1 MARRALL
8 LLLASATG
16 CTALIAARPRLL
28 IESRLP
34 RLKRASS
41 PQLEILAADQQ
52 KADLVAADEPA
63 QIPTWP
69 CGDALDRRIGA
80 LSLPAVISF
89 LILPITQATDL
100 FWVGRMNEALAIAGQ
115 AATNQIYSTVSMVTS
130 TIPTILAPRVAK
142 ANAAKDMEEVQQAVG
157 ESLFM
162 SASIGVVL
170 TALLWRGQRGALL
183 ALGGASSLAFS
194 MPYFLSRLPGLV
206 FEGVTIV
213 SFAAFRG
220 VMDTVT
226 PLRVSAISNLANV
239 LLDPL
244 LIFTLGMGI
253 AGAGAATTASQVL
266 SAALYIGLM
275 LRRRM
280 LRWAAIRLPS
290 RESLRRLASAGGAV
304 QLRSVALNIAFFGIT
319 RAVQMLDATGTAAAA
334 HSITLQLWQL
344 GGVILFALST
354 VASIL
359 VPSELNRPGGGVGA
373 ARAAASRMLSWG
385 VVLGALLG
393 LLQLAA
399 LPMLGVFSPIPEVQR
414 AARLPSI
421 MGAVLQLINGVTFI
435 GEGVMVGTQS
445 FTLLAA
451 TQVVATAATLC
462 ALRLIPSSLVA
473 VWACFFLFNGIR
485 LGGVLWHY
493 FVSGPLVPGVEGRDG
508 ADDGKHA

>member
-1 MARRALL
+1 M
-8 LLLASATG
+8 
-16 CTALIAARPRLL
+16 
-28 IESRLP
+28 
-34 RLKRASS
+34 
-41 PQLEILAADQQ
+41 
-52 KADLVAADEPA
+52 
-63 QIPTWP
+63 
-69 CGDALDRRIGA
+69 
-80 LSLPAVISF
+80 SF

-142 ANAAKDMEEVQQAVG
+142 AYAANDMEEVQQAVG
-157 ESLFM
+157 ESLVM
-162 SASIGVVL
+162 SASIGAVL
-170 TALLWRGQRGALL
+170 TLIFWRSHRGALL

-194 MPYFLSRLPGLV
+194 VPYLLSRLPGLV
-206 FEGVTIV
+206 FEGATIV

-220 VMDTVT
+220 MMDTVT

-239 LLDPL
+239 VLDPL

-253 AGAGAATTASQVL
+253 AGAGVATTASQVL
-266 SAALYIGLM
+266 AAALYVGLM

-280 LRWAAIRLPS
+280 LRWSALRLPS
-290 RESLRRLASAGGAV
+290 WASLRALAAAGGAV

-319 RAVQMLDATGTAAAA
+319 RAVQTLDATGTAAAA

-359 VPSELNRPGGGVGA
+359 VPSELNRPGGGVVA

-385 VVLGALLG
+385 VMLGALLG
-393 LLQLAA
+393 ALQLAA
-399 LPMLGVFSPIPEVQR
+399 LPMLGVFSPLPEVQR

-421 MGAVLQLINGVTFI
+421 MGAFLQLINGVTFI

-451 TQVVATAATLC
+451 TQVVATAAMLL
-462 ALRLIPSSLVA
+462 ALRLIPRSLNA

-493 FVSGPLVPGVEGRDG
+493 FVSGPLVPGAGGGG
-508 ADDGKHA
+508 AEHDGKHA